1 VSIVN
6 LGVDNQAIDAIRQ
19 SSWYGQRLPVYIH
32 DGFDLNRFQPYIN
45 NRRDFVV
52 QDHHSYFVFTDNDS
66 KKPSIQHTKDIKG
79 GIADAFSSAANGER
93 RNLVI
98 GEWSCALSEES
109 LKDQKDKLQARK
121 EFCTAQ
127 MQVYTNVTA
136 GWMFWCLS
144 ASLFLG
150 SITYVII
157 ALKNEQCE
165 FDPGWCFQH
174 AVGTVLPTSFY
185 SYGDIASSAQG
196 QDLSAKARRM
206 DYPNDA
212 EVVSV
217 LSQASGNGRHSQD
230 AVDVSPGN
238 SQHRFE
244 AIYQRQSSGTSQPL
258 AWNTTDPA
266 VENWNSGKR
275 DGISSPNYDPA
286 RRKGF
291 DDGFQT
297 AKVFAI
303 YGASK
308 LGFTEQYISEAIEMA
323 QIRGTL
329 SGESEKEYRSGFWL
343 GLRHGE
349 SKVIETIKST

>member
-1 VSIVN
+1 M
-6 LGVDNQAIDAIRQ
+6 
-19 SSWYGQRLPVYIH
+19 
-32 DGFDLNRFQPYIN
+32 
-45 NRRDFVV
+45 
-52 QDHHSYFVFTDNDS
+52 FTDNDS

-79 GIADAFSSAANGER
+79 GIADAFSSVANGER

-144 ASLFLG
+144 VCLFLG
-150 SITYVII
+150 SLTYIII

-185 SYGDIASSAQG
+185 SYGDIASSTQG
-196 QDLSAKARRM
+196 QGISAKARRM

-217 LSQASGNGRHSQD
+217 LSQASGDGHHPQD
-230 AVDVSPGN
+230 VADASPSN

-244 AIYQRQSSGTSQPL
+244 AIYQRQSSGTGQPP
-258 AWNTTDPA
+258 ACNPA
-266 VENWNSGKR
+266 VENLNSGKR
-275 DGISSPNYDPA
+275 DGVNSPNYGPA

-297 AKVFAI
+297 SKVFAI

-329 SGESEKEYRSGFWL
+329 SGESEKEYRIGFWL

-349 SKVIETIKST
+349 SKVIETIKTT

>member
-1 VSIVN
+1 
-6 LGVDNQAIDAIRQ
+6 
-19 SSWYGQRLPVYIH
+19 
-32 DGFDLNRFQPYIN
+32 
-45 NRRDFVV
+45 
-52 QDHHSYFVFTDNDS
+52 
-66 KKPSIQHTKDIKG
+66 
-79 GIADAFSSAANGER
+79 
-93 RNLVI
+93 
-98 GEWSCALSEES
+98 
-109 LKDQKDKLQARK
+109 
-121 EFCTAQ
+121 
-127 MQVYTNVTA
+127 
-136 GWMFWCLS
+136 
-144 ASLFLG
+144 
-150 SITYVII
+150 
-157 ALKNEQCE
+157 
-165 FDPGWCFQH
+165 
-174 AVGTVLPTSFY
+174 
-185 SYGDIASSAQG
+185 
-196 QDLSAKARRM
+196 M

-217 LSQASGNGRHSQD
+217 LSQASGDGHHSQD

-244 AIYQRQSSGTSQPL
+244 AIYQRQSSGTGQPS
-258 AWNTTDPA
+258 AWNTTDRA
-266 VENWNSGKR
+266 VENSNSGKR
-275 DGISSPNYDPA
+275 DSINSPNYDPA